1 MSLSNHTEGKRVVEG
16 FMLRDEDAIAYLQS
30 PMRTQQKGACLATD
44 LLYVLGQ
51 VTASLRVLA
60 SPIFDLKELEL
71 S

>member
-1 MSLSNHTEGKRVVEG
+1 
-16 FMLRDEDAIAYLQS
+16 MLRDEDAIAYLQS